1 MRVYPERIASKKTI
15 LTKIGNLSKV
25 FYFCFSIMTFTAPAS
40 PDDIIQQE
48 ILKAAIQLYQKF
60 GPNGFT
66 MDDLA
71 AATGRSRTSL
81 YYYYKNR
88 DEIYQ
93 AVMDKIAR
101 DMAAEMRAAVAAV
114 ETVGDKIFAFCHTK
128 LKTSKQWGK
137 VFSAMWEVMD
147 AEEQSKHTKVMYS
160 WHKKLIHYESMIL
173 NEILADATRRKEI
186 RVVAPTDQDVLVF
199 LIYSGIRGFRR
210 EIFELN
216 DPHDLK
222 AALQLLTD
230 MVVKWLKD

>member
-1 MRVYPERIASKKTI
+1 MS
-15 LTKIGNLSKV
+15 S
-25 FYFCFSIMTFTAPAS
+25 TAPAS
-40 PDDIIQQE
+40 QDDIIHQE
-48 ILKAAIQLYQKF
+48 ILKAAIRLYQKF

-93 AVMDKIAR
+93 AVMEKIAR
-101 DMAAEMRAAVAAV
+101 DMDAGIREAVAAA
-114 ETVGDKIFAFCHTK
+114 ETLRDKIFAFCHTK
-128 LKTSKQWGK
+128 LKASKEWYK

-147 AEEQSKHTKVMYS
+147 AEEQSKHAKVMYS
-160 WHKKLIHYESMIL
+160 WHKKLIHHESMIL
-173 NEILADATRRKEI
+173 NEILAGATRRREI
-186 RVVAPTDQDVLVF
+186 RVIAPSDQDTLVF

-210 EIFELN
+210 EILELN

-222 AALQLLTD
+222 AVLELLTD
-230 MVVKWLKD
+230 MVVKWLKN

>member
-1 MRVYPERIASKKTI
+1 MSSP
-15 LTKIGNLSKV
+15 
-25 FYFCFSIMTFTAPAS
+25 APTS
-40 PDDIIQQE
+40 QDDIIQQE
-48 ILKAAIQLYQKF
+48 ILKAAIRLYQKF

-71 AATGRSRTSL
+71 AAAGRSRTSL

-101 DMAAEMRAAVAAV
+101 DIAAGIRQAVAAV
-114 ETVGDKIFAFCHTK
+114 ETLRDKIHAFCDTK
-128 LKTSKQWGK
+128 LKTSEEWKK
-137 VFSAMWEVMD
+137 VFSAMMATMD
-147 AEEQSKHTKVMYS
+147 AEEQSNHAKVMYS
-160 WHKKLIHYESMIL
+160 WHKRLIHYESVIL
-173 NEILADATRRKEI
+173 NEILADATRRKEM
-186 RVVAPTDQDVLVF
+186 RVISASEQDTLIF
-199 LIYSGIRGFRR
+199 LLYSGIRGVRR

-230 MVVKWLKD
+230 MVVKWLKN

>member
-1 MRVYPERIASKKTI
+1 MRSP
-15 LTKIGNLSKV
+15 
-25 FYFCFSIMTFTAPAS
+25 APAS
-40 PDDIIQQE
+40 QDDIIQQE
-48 ILKAAIQLYQKF
+48 ILKAAIRLYQKF

-71 AATGRSRTSL
+71 AAAGRSRTSL

-101 DMAAEMRAAVAAV
+101 DMAAEIHQAVAAV
-114 ETVGDKIFAFCHTK
+114 ETLRDKIYAFCDTK
-128 LKTSKQWGK
+128 LKASENWKK
-137 VFSAMWEVMD
+137 VFKAMMASMD
-147 AEEQSKHTKVMYS
+147 AEEQSNHAKVMYS
-160 WHKKLIHYESMIL
+160 WHKRLIHYESVIL
-173 NEILADATRRKEI
+173 NEILAGATRRKEMRAI
-186 RVVAPTDQDVLVF
+186 SPGDQDTLVF

-216 DPHDLK
+216 DPHDMK

-230 MVVKWLKD
+230 MVVKWLKN

>member
-1 MRVYPERIASKKTI
+1 MS
-15 LTKIGNLSKV
+15 S
-25 FYFCFSIMTFTAPAS
+25 TAPAS
-40 PDDIIQQE
+40 QDDIIQQE
-48 ILKAAIQLYQKF
+48 ILKAAIRLYQKF

-71 AATGRSRTSL
+71 AATDRSRTSL

-101 DMAAEMRAAVAAV
+101 DMAAEIRQAVAAV
-114 ETVGDKIFAFCHTK
+114 GTLRDKIYAFCHTK
-128 LKTSKQWGK
+128 LKASEEWKK
-137 VFSAMWEVMD
+137 VFNAMMASMD
-147 AEEQSKHTKVMYS
+147 AEEQSKHAKVMYS
-160 WHKKLIHYESMIL
+160 WHKKLIHHESVIL
-173 NEILADATRRKEI
+173 NEILAGATRRKEMRAI
-186 RVVAPTDQDVLVF
+186 PAGDLDTLVF

-216 DPHDLK
+216 DPHDMK

-230 MVVKWLKD
+230 MVVKWLKN

>member
-1 MRVYPERIASKKTI
+1 MNSP
-15 LTKIGNLSKV
+15 
-25 FYFCFSIMTFTAPAS
+25 APAS
-40 PDDIIQQE
+40 QDDIIQQE
-48 ILKAAIQLYQKF
+48 ILKAAIRLYQKF

-71 AATGRSRTSL
+71 AAAGRSRTSL

-101 DMAAEMRAAVAAV
+101 DIAAGIRQAVTAAETLR
-114 ETVGDKIFAFCHTK
+114 DKIYAFCDTK
-128 LKTSKQWGK
+128 LKTSEEWKK
-137 VFSAMWEVMD
+137 VFSAMMATMD
-147 AEEQSKHTKVMYS
+147 AEEQSNHAKVMYS
-160 WHKKLIHYESMIL
+160 WHKRLIHYESVIL
-173 NEILADATRRKEI
+173 NEILAGATRRKEMQAI
-186 RVVAPTDQDVLVF
+186 SPGDQDTLVF
-199 LIYSGIRGFRR
+199 LIYSGIRGVRR

-230 MVVKWLKD
+230 MVVKWLKN

>member
-1 MRVYPERIASKKTI
+1 MNSP
-15 LTKIGNLSKV
+15 
-25 FYFCFSIMTFTAPAS
+25 APAS
-40 PDDIIQQE
+40 QDDIIQQE
-48 ILKAAIQLYQKF
+48 ILKAAIRLYQKF

-71 AATGRSRTSL
+71 AAAGRSRTSL

-101 DMAAEMRAAVAAV
+101 DIAAGIRQAVTAAETLR
-114 ETVGDKIFAFCHTK
+114 DKIYAFCDTK
-128 LKTSKQWGK
+128 LKTSEEWKK
-137 VFSAMWEVMD
+137 VFSAMMATMD
-147 AEEQSKHTKVMYS
+147 AEEQSNHAKVMYS
-160 WHKKLIHYESMIL
+160 WHKRLIHYESVIL
-173 NEILADATRRKEI
+173 NEILAGATRRKEMQAI
-186 RVVAPTDQDVLVF
+186 SPGDQDTLVF
-199 LIYSGIRGFRR
+199 LIYSGIRGVRR

-230 MVVKWLKD
+230 MVVKWLNN

>member
-1 MRVYPERIASKKTI
+1 MMSST
-15 LTKIGNLSKV
+15 T
-25 FYFCFSIMTFTAPAS
+25 PAS
-40 PDDIIQQE
+40 QDDIIQQE
-48 ILKAAIQLYQKF
+48 ILKAAIRLYQKF

-101 DMAAEMRAAVAAV
+101 DMAAGIRQAVTAV
-114 ETVGDKIFAFCHTK
+114 ETLREKIYAFCHTK
-128 LKTSKQWGK
+128 LKTSAEWKK
-137 VFSAMWEVMD
+137 VFNAMIASMD
-147 AEEQSKHTKVMYS
+147 ADEQSQHAKVMYN
-160 WHKKLIHYESMIL
+160 WHKKLIHHESMLL
-173 NEILADATRRKEI
+173 NEILAGATRRREI
-186 RVVAPTDQDVLVF
+186 RPIPPGDQDTLVF

-216 DPHDLK
+216 DPHDLE

-230 MVVKWLKD
+230 MVVKWLKN

>member
-1 MRVYPERIASKKTI
+1 MMNSP
-15 LTKIGNLSKV
+15 
-25 FYFCFSIMTFTAPAS
+25 APAS
-40 PDDIIQQE
+40 QDDIIQQE
-48 ILKAAIQLYQKF
+48 ILKAAIRLYQKF

-71 AATGRSRTSL
+71 AAAGRSRTSL

-101 DMAAEMRAAVAAV
+101 DIAAGIRQAVAAA
-114 ETVGDKIFAFCHTK
+114 ETLRDKIYAFCDTK
-128 LKTSKQWGK
+128 LKTSEEWKK
-137 VFSAMWEVMD
+137 VFSAMMATMD
-147 AEEQSKHTKVMYS
+147 AEEQSNHAKVMYS
-160 WHKKLIHYESMIL
+160 WHKRLIHYESVIL

-186 RVVAPTDQDVLVF
+186 RVISASEQDTLIF
-199 LIYSGIRGFRR
+199 LLYSGIRGVRR

-230 MVVKWLKD
+230 MVVKWLKN

>member
-1 MRVYPERIASKKTI
+1 MTGSTAST
-15 LTKIGNLSKV
+15 SQ
-25 FYFCFSIMTFTAPAS
+25 
-40 PDDIIQQE
+40 DDIIQQE
-48 ILKAAIQLYQKF
+48 ILKAAIRLYQKF

-71 AATGRSRTSL
+71 GATGRSRTSL

-101 DMAAEMRAAVAAV
+101 DMAAEIRRAVAAV
-114 ETVGDKIFAFCHTK
+114 ETLRDKIYTFCDTK
-128 LKTSKQWGK
+128 LKASEEWKK
-137 VFSAMWEVMD
+137 VFSAMMGSMD

-160 WHKKLIHYESMIL
+160 WHKKLIHHESVIL
-173 NEILADATRRKEI
+173 NEILADATRRREI
-186 RVVAPTDQDVLVF
+186 RAIPPGDQDTLVF

-222 AALQLLTD
+222 AALELLTD
-230 MVVKWLKD
+230 MVVKWLKN

>member
-1 MRVYPERIASKKTI
+1 MSSP
-15 LTKIGNLSKV
+15 
-25 FYFCFSIMTFTAPAS
+25 APAS
-40 PDDIIQQE
+40 QDDIIQQE
-48 ILKAAIQLYQKF
+48 ILKAAIRLYQKF

-71 AATGRSRTSL
+71 AAAGRSRTSL

-101 DMAAEMRAAVAAV
+101 DMAAEIHQAVAAV
-114 ETVGDKIFAFCHTK
+114 ETLRDKIYAFCDTK
-128 LKTSKQWGK
+128 LKASENWKK
-137 VFSAMWEVMD
+137 VFKAMMASMD
-147 AEEQSKHTKVMYS
+147 AEEQSNHAKVMYS
-160 WHKKLIHYESMIL
+160 WHKRLIHYESVIL
-173 NEILADATRRKEI
+173 NEILAGATRRKEMRAI
-186 RVVAPTDQDVLVF
+186 SPGDQDTLVF

-216 DPHDLK
+216 DPHDMK

-230 MVVKWLKD
+230 MVVKWLKN

>member
-1 MRVYPERIASKKTI
+1 MSSP
-15 LTKIGNLSKV
+15 
-25 FYFCFSIMTFTAPAS
+25 APAS
-40 PDDIIQQE
+40 PEDMIPQE
-48 ILKAAIQLYQKF
+48 ILKAAIRLYQKF

-71 AATGRSRTSL
+71 NATGRSRTSL

-101 DMAAEMRAAVAAV
+101 DMAAEIRQAVAAV
-114 ETVGDKIFAFCHTK
+114 ETLRDKIYAFCHTK
-128 LKTSKQWGK
+128 LKASGEWKK
-137 VFSAMWEVMD
+137 VFKAMMASMD
-147 AEEQSKHTKVMYS
+147 AEEQSKHAKTMYS
-160 WHKKLIHYESMIL
+160 WHKKLIHHESMIL

-186 RVVAPTDQDVLVF
+186 RAIPSGDQDTLVF

-216 DPHDLK
+216 DPHDMK
-222 AALQLLTD
+222 TALRLLTD
-230 MVVKWLKD
+230 MVVKWLKN

>member
-1 MRVYPERIASKKTI
+1 MSSPS
-15 LTKIGNLSKV
+15 
-25 FYFCFSIMTFTAPAS
+25 PAS
-40 PDDIIQQE
+40 QDDIIQQE
-48 ILKAAIQLYQKF
+48 ILKAAIRLYQKF

-71 AATGRSRTSL
+71 SATGRSRTSL

-101 DMAAEMRAAVAAV
+101 DMAADIRQEVAAA
-114 ETVGDKIFAFCHTK
+114 ETLRDKIYAFCDTK
-128 LKTSKQWGK
+128 LKASEQWKK
-137 VFSAMWEVMD
+137 VFSAMMASMD
-147 AEEQSKHTKVMYS
+147 EEEQSKHAKVMYN
-160 WHKKLIHYESMIL
+160 WHKKLIHHESMIL

-186 RVVAPTDQDVLVF
+186 RAIPPGDQDTLVF

-210 EIFELN
+210 EIFELD
-216 DPHDLK
+216 DPHDMK

-230 MVVKWLKD
+230 MAVKWLKN